1 MNFGQ
6 PGKSISQYLKENGIS
21 QAFLSRKTGI
31 APSKLSQSL
40 SGNRKLTLDEYCVIC
55 GALGVNIDKFLKPR
69 MPDEKVGGEENV

>member
-1 MNFGQ
+1 MDSGQ

-40 SGNRKLTLDEYCVIC
+40 KGNRKLTLDEYCVIC
-55 GALGVNIDKFLKPR
+55 GVLDVNTDKFLEPKQ
-69 MPDEKVGGEENV
+69 PDGGK

>member
-1 MNFGQ
+1 MDFGQ

-40 SGNRKLTLDEYCVIC
+40 NGNRKLTLDEYCVIC
-55 GALGVNIDKFLKPR
+55 GVLDVNTDKFLEPKQ
-69 MPDEKVGGEENV
+69 PDGEDDSL